1 MFKKF
6 MNIVEMFKKSDK
18 GFTLIELL
26 VVIAIIAILAAILFP
41 VFAQARDKARQASC
55 LSNLKQ
61 LGTAIQ
67 LYTDDYDE
75 TYPYNCK
82 EWARA
87 NFPSDY
93 PCWKFHRNMYG
104 SGANDAHATWEDCI
118 FPYVKNIG
126 LYKCPNN
133 KNTGGYGM
141 NYWFGST
148 SNGGNTHGKVTVMSE
163 IKNVSETVLFGET
176 YIYTGNVFNPS
187 FGGDSGVTIHSSDLC
202 RVYYND
208 NIVFGHTGGYNFTYA
223 DGHAKFSKKG
233 QGPSAD
239 YASADTLGYWTPMWN
254 YTQQ

>member
-1 MFKKF
+1 
-6 MNIVEMFKKSDK
+6 MFKKSDK

-75 TYPYNCK
+75 TYPYNYK

-87 NFPSDY
+87 EFPSDY
-93 PCWKFHRNMYG
+93 PCWKMHKWMYG
-104 SGANDAHATWEDCI
+104 AGENDAHATWEDCI

-133 KNTGGYGM
+133 KNSGGYGM
-141 NYWFGST
+141 NYWFGSN
-148 SNGGNTHGKVTVMSE
+148 SNGGATNTKVTVMSQ

-176 YIYTGNVFNPS
+176 LIWSGNVYNPS
-187 FGGDSGVTIHSSDLC
+187 FGDGTGVRHSTDLC
-202 RVYYND
+202 RLFFGE
-208 NIVFGHTGGYNFTYA
+208 NIVYGHLGGFNFTYA
-223 DGHAKFSKKG
+223 DGHAKYSKKG

-239 YASADTLGYWTPMWN
+239 YANADTLGTWSPMWN
-254 YTQQ
+254 YERQ